1 MPRYFWMLGLQRVVR
16 QQVGRDRWQMDCLC
30 QTRHQQTCD
39 ERRGKA
45 DEKLFHTILRAADAP
60 KPPPFPPFSQSG
72 VFPGCLPKPLKTQ
85 HNKGLYYLIA

>member
-1 MPRYFWMLGLQRVVR
+1 MPRYFWMLGLQRVAR

-45 DEKLFHTILRAADAP
+45 DEKLFHTDIAGSGRTETAALSS
-60 KPPPFPPFSQSG
+60 FFSVRRVSG
-72 VFPGCLPKPLKTQ
+72 LLAQTPENTAQ
-85 HNKGLYYLIA
+85 

>member
-1 MPRYFWMLGLQRVVR
+1 MPRYFWMLGLQRVAR

-60 KPPPFPPFSQSG
+60 RPPPFPPFSQSG
-72 VFPGCLPKPLKTQ
+72 VFPCCLPKPLKTQ

>member
-1 MPRYFWMLGLQRVVR
+1 MPKYFWMLGLQRVAR

-45 DEKLFHTILRAADAP
+45 DEKLFHAILRAAARNQRAAALSS
-60 KPPPFPPFSQSG
+60 FFS
-72 VFPGCLPKPLKTQ
+72 VRRVPGLLAKTPENTTQ
-85 HNKGLYYLIA
+85 